1 LGRTNLELSVVSV
14 GGWLGM
20 VEARPDEAGPARLGG
35 VTPDEAAR
43 EAAAIAAVQHA
54 VALGIN
60 YFDTAPMY
68 SQGAAE
74 TALGD

>member
-1 LGRTNLELSVVSV
+1 MGRTNLELSVVSV

-35 VTPDEAAR
+35 VTPDEAA
-43 EAAAIAAVQHA
+43 AIAAVQRA